1 MDFLEELKLLMNRKN
16 VTQKYLAEKL
26 GVTEGTVSRWLN
38 GKRKITLDTF
48 LDILEALGVT
58 SIKIS

>member
-1 MDFLEELKLLMNRKN
+1 MDFLEELKLLMSRKN
-16 VTQKYLAEKL
+16 ITQKYLAEKL

-38 GKRKITLDTF
+38 GKRKVTLDTV